1 MYIVTHDTHRQW
13 QVSTKDILLF
23 ELDILIAK
31 HRKKSTEET
40 LRIEQMSQEGELLDS
55 IELTVPPQDNI
66 DNALE
71 HFGVVVIDT
80 PKRSKVLDSIK
91 KLMHRFKR

>member
-71 HFGVVVIDT
+71 HFGVVAIDT

-91 KLMHRFKR
+91 KVMHRFKR

>member
-71 HFGVVVIDT
+71 HFGVATIGT
-80 PKRSKVLDSIK
+80 PKHSKVLDSIK